1 MIVATIQVSGVN
13 ATTTSSQTIPA
24 GIIGARV
31 EFQYTDPMWDGL
43 SKTVVLKGCV
53 TKDVVSAGDSVVIPA
68 EVVAKPGVRVMVGV
82 YGVDE
87 ENNIAIPTL
96 WASIGVVKP
105 AADPAGDE
113 STDSTLPVWAQIE
126 GRVSELEQNPVN
138 TETVTGIVAQ
148 YMEENPSEP
157 GPEGPQGPQGEK
169 GDTGAQGPQGEKGD
183 PGENYTLTE
192 ADKAEIVEVVLEQMP
207 DSGGSTD
214 QSSGMSATAANL
226 LIEILQNAVF
236 TSNMTGKI
244 ASLKEAL
251 GSGSGDSGNDTP
263 DEPTVTD
270 EITVSDGV
278 MTIVTVGSEITVSDG
293 VMTIA

>member
-31 EFQYTDPMWDGL
+31 EFHYTDPMWDGL

-53 TKDVVSAGDSVVIPA
+53 TKDVVGAGDSVVIPA

-113 STDSTLPVWAQIE
+113 STDGTLPVWAQIE
-126 GRVSELEQNPVN
+126 ARVSELEQNPVD

-148 YMEENPSEP
+148 YMEENPPEP

-169 GDTGAQGPQGEKGD
+169 GEKGD
-183 PGENYTLTE
+183 PGEPGE
-192 ADKAEIVEVVLEQMP
+192 KGDKGDPGEQGP
-207 DSGGSTD
+207 CS
-214 QSSGMSATAANL
+214 
-226 LIEILQNAVF
+226 
-236 TSNMTGKI
+236 
-244 ASLKEAL
+244 
-251 GSGSGDSGNDTP
+251 P
-263 DEPTVTD
+263 
-270 EITVSDGV
+270 
-278 MTIVTVGSEITVSDG
+278 
-293 VMTIA
+293 